1 MFDFKAFLTDHW
13 GNADN
18 LHSFLKTY
26 GQSYQ
31 RGALYKWFLR
41 DTIPAEGFAVLVAL
55 LEVDSG
61 KPISLVGYMK
71 EQS

>member
-1 MFDFKAFLTDHW
+1 MFDFKTFLTDHW

-41 DTIPAEGFAVLVAL
+41 DTIPAEGCAILVAL
-55 LEVDSG
+55 LERDSG
-61 KPISLVGYMK
+61 KPISLVGYMR
-71 EQS
+71 EAA

>member
-1 MFDFKAFLTDHW
+1 MFDFKTFLTDHW

-26 GQSYQ
+26 GRSYQ

-41 DTIPAEGFAVLVAL
+41 DNIPAEGFALLVAL
-55 LEVDSG
+55 LELDSG
-61 KPISLVGYMK
+61 KPISLIKYMK
-71 EQS
+71 EPS

>member
-1 MFDFKAFLTDHW
+1 MFDFKTFLTDHW

-26 GQSYQ
+26 GQSYH
-31 RGALYKWFLR
+31 RGALSNWFLR

-55 LEVDSG
+55 LELDSG
-61 KPISLVGYMK
+61 KPISLVRYMK
-71 EQS
+71 EPA